1 MQERTGDAMLISDGY
16 QIHFED
22 TGSGVPV
29 LFVPGSY
36 STPAAWRGV
45 GAHLADRYRLIGTSL
60 NGYGNTAE
68 TRSIGDA
75 DITHGVRVIE
85 AVAARIGEPLH
96 LVGHSFGGYI
106 ALAAALAG
114 NIELLSLS
122 LFEANPMPLVKPS
135 RMDLFALAEKMTAD
149 FAAAIAAEQADAAGL
164 IIDFWGGRGSFQSM
178 PETVRAYCRTTTAAN
193 LLDWHGALAA
203 DLTAHDC
210 VQLDCDVLL
219 VRGSE
224 ANSLIVAITDLLRE
238 NLPNAQ
244 PRVVAGAGHF
254 LISSHAD
261 ECGALL
267 AGFLSSSWQP

>member
-1 MQERTGDAMLISDGY
+1 MQERAGDAMLISDGY

-29 LFVPGSY
+29 LFV
-36 STPAAWRGV
+36 
-45 GAHLADRYRLIGTSL
+45 YRLIGTSL

-96 LVGHSFGGYI
+96 LVGHSLGGYI

-135 RMDLFALAEKMTAD
+135 RMDLFALAEKITAD

-178 PETVRAYCRTTTAAN
+178 PEAVGLIIDFWGGRGSFQSMPEAVRAYCRTTTAAN

-203 DLTAHDC
+203 DLTANDC

-238 NLPNAQ
+238 HLPNAQ

-267 AGFLSSSWQP
+267 AGFLSSS